1 MGTNPLIEGQLV
13 RFCGNRK
20 AAFIDADRRYT
31 CFSKHGMLFSK
42 TNLLVSGVFN
52 PFRKPR
58 SCSLSFPQERKKP
71 FLIIFESS

>member
-42 TNLLVSGVFN
+42 VLQFEFPT
-52 PFRKPR
+52 RKEKTI
-58 SCSLSFPQERKKP
+58 LDNV
-71 FLIIFESS
+71 